1 MKVVQAT
8 LSLLLSLGLVV
19 QPAVAQGFRTLRDAE
34 MENFIHAATDP
45 VFEAAG
51 MVPSDVD
58 IVIVDD
64 PALNAFYAGGQRI
77 FIHTGLILQT
87 ETVGQVVG
95 VMAHE
100 TGHMVGGHVQR
111 FGEAIGPATNISLL
125 SLLLGAAAI
134 AAGAPQLGTGIIGGG
149 QTAAQRTVLSFRRVQ
164 EASADQAAATYLRDA
179 GRSGRGLIEVFEKF
193 RFQELL
199 SRPNMDPYVVTHP
212 LSSDRINNL
221 ETKLQASPYWDTPY
235 DPDLQAWYDRI
246 KAKLEG
252 YLFSA
257 RSTLGKH
264 PPEDTSIPARYARV
278 YAYNKALEWDKA
290 MEEADALIAKKPNDP
305 YFHEVKGQILL
316 ENGHVDKAIPVL
328 RRAAELA
335 PDEPLILTLYGQA
348 LVAKET
354 KASDL
359 QAIEVLERATRLDER
374 NVFGW
379 YQLAIAYTRTDQP
392 ALASLASA
400 ERALLMGQA
409 EKAARQATAASEG
422 LRRGSP
428 EWLRAEDIRTVVGS
442 AYMDQAGRRR

>member
-1 MKVVQAT
+1 MTWFLRAILT
-8 LSLLLSLGLVV
+8 ALLASMLVV
-19 QPAVAQGFRTLRDAE
+19 QPIAAQGIRTLRDAE
-34 MENFIHAATDP
+34 MENFLHAISDP
-45 VFEAAG
+45 IFEAAG

-87 ETVGQVVG
+87 DGVGEVIG

-111 FGEAIGPATNISLL
+111 FGEAVGPATNISLL

-134 AAGAPQLGTGIIGGG
+134 AAGAPELGSGIIGGG
-149 QTAAQRTVLSFRRVQ
+149 QSAAQRSVLSFRRVQ
-164 EASADQAAATYLRDA
+164 EASADQAAATYMRDA
-179 GRSGRGLIEVFEKF
+179 GISGRGLIKVFEKF

-212 LSSDRINNL
+212 LSSNRINNL
-221 ETKLQASPYWDTPY
+221 ESKLQASPHWDKPY
-235 DPDLQAWYDRI
+235 DPELQEWYARI

-252 YLFSA
+252 YLLPPN
-257 RSTLGKH
+257 STLGKY
-264 PPEDTSIPARYARV
+264 PPRDTSIPARYARV
-278 YAYNKALEWDKA
+278 YAYNKALEWDAA
-290 MEEADALIAKKPNDP
+290 MDEVDGLIAKMPEDP
-305 YFHEVKGQILL
+305 YFHEIKGQILL
-316 ENGHVDKAIPVL
+316 ENGQVEKAIPIL

-348 LVAKET
+348 LVATDKP
-354 KASDL
+354 KAYER
-359 QAIEVLERATRLDER
+359 AIEVLERATRLDER

-379 YQLAIAYTRTDQP
+379 YQLAIAYTQTDQP
-392 ALASLASA
+392 ALANLASA

-409 EKAARQATAASEG
+409 ERAARQATEAAEG
-422 LRRGSP
+422 LERGSP
-428 EWLRAEDIRTVVGS
+428 KWLRAEDIRTVIGS
-442 AYMDQAGRRR
+442 AVMDGSRRR